1 MLSLVAIKNHRSN
14 HRLFGEAAWPV
25 VVVVVA
31 AVTEVEGEDS
41 REAVEEEEI
50 QRWVEA

>member
-14 HRLFGEAAWPV
+14 RQLFGEAAWP
-25 VVVVVA
+25 VVVVA